1 MFCCGVRMT
10 RWKSSKDGWL
20 LRCGQC
26 GEERPEHRGMTST
39 GPIEIGSDGLPEC
52 PDCKSVHWDGKRCE
66 CCGHPRGC
74 NEDEWIAQGGAT
86 LDAMTRQVDS
96 IEARA
101 ERQQAEI
108 TGLAND
114 FLRTCGVE
122 GRYID
127 V

>member
-1 MFCCGVRMT
+1 MSEKTCHECGGQMLLA
-10 RWKSSKDGWL
+10 DYHENGLFWL
-20 LRCGQC
+20 CPKCGKHSPC
-26 GEERPEHRGMTST
+26 HASRFADME
-39 GPIEIGSDGLPEC
+39 
-52 PDCKSVHWDGKRCE
+52 
-66 CCGHPRGC
+66 
-74 NEDEWIAQGGAT
+74 
-86 LDAMTRQVDS
+86 RQVDS

-122 GRYID
+122 SRVLD